1 MRNLAV
7 TIRYNGSNYHGWQVQ
22 KNALT
27 VQEVF
32 QNSLERIIGERPDV
46 KGCSRTDTGVHAY
59 MYVINFMTENK
70 IKCEQLIKAL
80 NFTLPPDIAAYDC
93 CEKKDDFHA
102 RYSCKGKQYIYKIL
116 NSYNRDPFYQSL
128 AYHYGLKLD
137 EEIMDKAAK
146 NFIGTY
152 DFSAFCSSGS
162 KVKDHVR
169 TVTQAEVKRDG
180 DLILFTVTAD
190 GFLYN
195 MVRIMAGT
203 LIETANGHISPDDM
217 GDIILSGDRS
227 RAGMTAPPE
236 GLYLNRVYY

>member
-7 TIRYNGSNYHGWQVQ
+7 TIRYNGSRYHGWQVQ

-59 MYVINFMTENK
+59 MYIVSFMTDNS
-70 IKCEQLIKAL
+70 IKCEQLVKAL
-80 NFTLPPDIAAYDC
+80 NFALPPDIAACDC
-93 CEKKDDFHA
+93 REAGEDFHA

-128 AYHYGLKLD
+128 AFHYGLRLD
-137 EEIMDKAAK
+137 EKIMDSAAK
-146 NFIGTY
+146 GFLGTH
-152 DFSAFCSSGS
+152 DFSAFCSAGS
-162 KVKDHVR
+162 KVKDRVR
-169 TVTQAEVKRDG
+169 TVTRADVERNG
-180 DLILFTVTAD
+180 DMILFTVEAD

-195 MVRIMAGT
+195 MVRIMVGT
-203 LIETANGHISPDDM
+203 LIETSTGRIKPESIPE
-217 GDIILSGDRS
+217 IILSGDRS
-227 RAGMTAPPE
+227 KAGMTAPPE
-236 GLYLNRVYY
+236 GLYLNKVYY